1 MDPQQL
7 NNGFGP
13 LFKRRGE
20 YATVTAVVILLLA
33 VLIYVIPVIV
43 AQDKQE
49 TKVDTH
55 FFIYATGR
63 LLLSFLIG
71 KILQKAC
78 LLGEEIQHWNTRYSR
93 NKWKLFKSTFAFEF
107 GDYLLSFLSVC
118 LVVLTYVL
126 EVDCAT
132 FCGLK
137 YFGLFLLNSVWVALL
152 SSIVGCRKPSKVEI
166 SKINE
171 RGNKNVADG
180 LAWSY
185 YFGYLQL
192 VLPKLNEQIRKSRR
206 YRGRISS
213 EKLYILLPKNCYAFE
228 TIDKADQR
236 VTVDGNLEPY
246 KINRAGILERT
257 YKHTV
262 HSVKMPRSGRSR
274 ENEPYLLLLE
284 YATPLMTLYDMS
296 KSSEA
301 GLSREERN
309 EQVLFLI
316 LLFSF
321 VK

>member
-1 MDPQQL
+1 MDRQT

-13 LFKRRGE
+13 LFDRRGE
-20 YATVTAVVILLLA
+20 YATVTAVGILLLA
-33 VLIYVIPVIV
+33 VLFYVIVAVV

-49 TKVDTH
+49 NKVDTH

-63 LLLSFLIG
+63 LLLSFVIG
-71 KILQKAC
+71 KILQKGC
-78 LLGEEIQHWNTRYSR
+78 LLGEESFHLKTRYSGSP
-93 NKWKLFKSTFAFEF
+93 WKLLKSTFAFEF
-107 GDYLLSFLSVC
+107 GDYLLSFLSLC
-118 LVVLTYVL
+118 LLLLALVL
-126 EVDCAT
+126 EVDCTT

-137 YFGLFLLNSVWVALL
+137 YFGLFCLNSVWVALL
-152 SSIVGCRKPSKVEI
+152 SSIVGCRKPSMVEI

-192 VLPKLNEQIRKSRR
+192 VLPELNERIRKSER
-206 YRGRISS
+206 YCGKISS

-228 TIDKADQR
+228 TIDKADRR
-236 VTVDGNLEPY
+236 VTIDGNLEPY

-262 HSVKMPRSGRSR
+262 YSVMMPRSDRNR
-274 ENEPYLLLLE
+274 ENEPYLLLVE

-301 GLSREERN
+301 GLSREQRD